1 MSRVSV
7 LWVSKEPKIF
17 HQGAAFCGLAASEAL
32 RAPPTPTRRAAK
44 PSVSKTS
51 GSLRDRFNC
60 CLLTAKDE
68 TTGLKLAQQHSPQI
82 ILCELSASGINGYN
96 FLEQI
101 RQNQDTA
108 IIPVIFLSNTLDPHQ
123 HRKAMEMGAD
133 DILFAPYS
141 EQDLEKAIA
150 ARLTRQTTLLRRSQ
164 QELEQLR
171 YNIAV
176 FLPHEMQTA
185 LTGIIAGTDLLLNSS
200 IPLDSSVMRE
210 LLNCIKLSGKRLS
223 QLAHNFL
230 LYSELKAVAY
240 DPVKIQNLRN
250 QETDSAHNN
259 IAQISLKQTH
269 RYHRQE
275 DLNLDLQEASV
286 KIGKSH
292 LMKLVEELIDNACKF
307 SEPGTPIEV
316 RSQIQ
321 KDYLVLSISDRGRGM
336 TSQQIENI
344 GLGIQ
349 FDRSIYEQQGFG
361 LGLAIAQDLVQL
373 YGGKLQITSIPQK
386 TTKVTLTLPIGDFS
400 RHLP

>member
-1 MSRVSV
+1 MNYQAVSI
-7 LWVSKEPKIF
+7 LWVSKEPKIL
-17 HQGAAFCGLAASEAL
+17 HPGAALCTTLNYS
-32 RAPPTPTRRAAK
+32 
-44 PSVSKTS
+44 
-51 GSLRDRFNC
+51 
-60 CLLTAKDE
+60 LLTAKDE

-82 ILCELSASGINGYN
+82 ILCELSASGINGYH

-108 IIPVIFLSNTLDPHQ
+108 IIPVIFLSNTLEPDQ

-150 ARLTRQTTLLRRSQ
+150 ARLTRQTTILRRSQ

-176 FLPHEMQTA
+176 FLPHEIRTA

-200 IPLDSSVMRE
+200 IPLDFSVMRE

-230 LYSELKAVAY
+230 LYSQLKAVAY

-275 DLNLDLQEASV
+275 DLTLDLQEASV

-316 RSQIQ
+316 RSQRQ

-373 YGGKLQITSIPQK
+373 YGGKLQISSIPQE
-386 TTKVTLTLPIGDFS
+386 TTKVTLTLPIAKS
-400 RHLP
+400 SITKKLNIVSSQC